1 MRCMSD
7 AHEAIRNLLGRY
19 CELMDEGDFDG
30 LAALFAKGRLCDGDG
45 SPFSSGSDQMARMW
59 RGQTMLYDGLPRTK
73 HLTVNS
79 IIDVDETAG
88 TATARSSYI
97 VFQGLAGHAASLLP
111 LQPIITGR
119 YRDTFARGEGDAWH
133 FTERRYLID
142 HQGNLS
148 HHLTR
153 TL

>member
-1 MRCMSD
+1 MSD

-30 LAALFAKGRLCDGDG
+30 LAALFDQGRLCDEFG
-45 SPFSSGSDQMARMW
+45 SVFSTGSEQMAKMW
-59 RGQTMLYDGLPRTK
+59 RGQTMVYDGSPRTK
-73 HLTVNS
+73 HVTVNS
-79 IIDVDETAG
+79 IIHVDEEAG
-88 TATARSSYI
+88 TATARSSYV

-119 YRDTFARGEGDAWH
+119 YWDSFGRAADGSWH

-148 HHLTR
+148 HHLSR